1 MDPTIAECKAHIN
14 AFFECLEKHKYMNE
28 CGPPFFYFT
37 KCLEKLPKNN

>member
-1 MDPTIAECKAHIN
+1 MDPTIAECKMYIE
-14 AFFECLEKHKYMNE
+14 AFFECLEHRKYTHE